1 MPRWSCR
8 QGRSLMG
15 CWPLRM
21 HAVLHLRSRVL
32 DLGSSLQ
39 CCAGTVP
46 SHESR
51 QDNAQASHRQL
62 SAVAQQS
69 TDQTVIRGSG
79 CQLLLSHS
87 ALLQVISTSG
97 YQGLYRGLQPALV
110 GTAVSQGK
118 ACGTTQCLITGK
130 SKSHPTVLRQMKD
143 GGLTGRLVSLCPAA
157 ATSLDQDCSRC
168 RC

>member
-1 MPRWSCR
+1 
-8 QGRSLMG
+8 MG

-32 DLGSSLQ
+32 GSGSSLQ

-46 SHESR
+46 CHESR
-51 QDNAQASHRQL
+51 QDNAQASHGQL

-87 ALLQVISTSG
+87 VLLQVISTSG

-118 ACGTTQCLITGK
+118 ACGTIQCLITWK
-130 SKSHPTVLRQMKD
+130 SNSHPTVLRQMKD
-143 GGLTGRLVSLCPAA
+143 RWRPDWPPCLPLSGCREPLLADTATSAA
-157 ATSLDQDCSRC
+157 AARAVLVQA
-168 RC
+168 